1 MWAAASG
8 SDAGCMIIDPQTFV
22 TLEMD
27 RHLAMARAARAAR
40 AEIAPR
46 RRPGRRRGLRL
57 RLAAWLTGRM
67 AHV

>member
-1 MWAAASG
+1 
-8 SDAGCMIIDPQTFV
+8 MIIDPQTFV
-22 TLEMD
+22 PLEMD